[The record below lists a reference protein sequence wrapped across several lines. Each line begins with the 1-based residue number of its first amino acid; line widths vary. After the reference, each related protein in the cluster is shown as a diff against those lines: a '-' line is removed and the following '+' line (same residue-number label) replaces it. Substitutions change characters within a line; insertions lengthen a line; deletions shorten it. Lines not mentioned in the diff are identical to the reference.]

1 MTRLLRV
8 ENHTAHFADG
18 AILVVPG
25 YVDVTHVA
33 AGSRPDVSAEL
44 GECYL
49 FTLRGYWSPDCRR
62 GFACP
67 VVGDIRKH
75 LRSALQSLAMFLL
88 KRARAEGLRVAAE
101 KPPEPDLVVDGYPAS
116 TASAH

>member
-49 FTLRGYWSPDCRR
+49 FTLRGYWSPRAQR
-62 GFACP
+62 ALTKVRERTPGEGA
-67 VVGDIRKH
+67 
-75 LRSALQSLAMFLL
+75 LR
-88 KRARAEGLRVAAE
+88 
-101 KPPEPDLVVDGYPAS
+101 
-116 TASAH
+116 